1 MFCGVVAAVVPS
13 AVSISDEVL
22 SVLSTDA
29 PETAVDDE
37 SVVDDDT
44 EVVDDSVVDDVD
56 TLPAAVVPTD
66 GATGGGVV
74 VAGSVGDVVLTGSG
88 GGGTGL
94 VVVGAGAVDVGVE
107 DVDDVLDV
115 EDVVLVDDEVE
126 LVEVDAVVV
135 DGGGAVGAGAL
146 TGGVEVADVVL
157 VLVEV
162 VGAVEPDAVVE
173 DFNVSAPVPPLKTT
187 GMVD

>member
-22 SVLSTDA
+22 SVLSTAA

-66 GATGGGVV
+66 GATGGGVLV

-94 VVVGAGAVDVGVE
+94 VVVGAGAVDVE
-107 DVDDVLDV
+107 DVDDVLDE
-115 EDVVLVDDEVE
+115 EDVVLDDDDVE

-135 DGGGAVGAGAL
+135 DGGGAAGAGAL

>member
-22 SVLSTDA
+22 SVLSTAA

-94 VVVGAGAVDVGVE
+94 VVVGAGAVDVDVE
-107 DVDDVLDV
+107 DVDDVLDE
-115 EDVVLVDDEVE
+115 EDVVLDDDDVE

-135 DGGGAVGAGAL
+135 DGGGAAGAGAL